1 MNKLLII
8 FFFLSTQLIAQISIN
23 KLTNS
28 TLIAK
33 DLLSTKVLTNNDIS
47 LGLKDALA
55 IGAESSVNLTSRKDG
70 FYTNELVKIS
80 FPKDAYQIKKTLLK
94 LGMDSKVLDFEYLL
108 NKAASE
114 ASELAKDIFLNEIS
128 NIKMNDAL
136 AILDGEDNAAT
147 KYLMLNTSKKLYIK
161 FKPIVEES
169 IKNVNLVKVWNF
181 LISKYNSIPLTKP
194 VEIDLNDY
202 VTKKTIEGLFKL
214 IEIEEKNI
222 RTNPKARVTENLQR
236 VFK

>member
-1 MNKLLII
+1 
-8 FFFLSTQLIAQISIN
+8 LIAQISIN

-33 DLLSTKVLTNNDIS
+33 DLLASKVLTNNDIS
-47 LGLKDALA
+47 VGLKETLA
-55 IGAESSVNLTSRKDG
+55 IGAESSVDLTSRKDG
-70 FYTNELVKIS
+70 FYSNELVKIP
-80 FPKDAYQIKKTLLK
+80 FPKDAYKIKKNLLK
-94 LGMDSKVLDFEYLL
+94 LGMDSKVLEFEYLL

-114 ASELAKDIFLNEIS
+114 ASELAKDILLNEIS

-181 LISKYNSIPLTKP
+181 LILKYNSIPLTKP
-194 VEIDLNDY
+194 VELHLDEY

-222 RTNPKARVTENLQR
+222 RTNPKARITENLQR

>member
-1 MNKLLII
+1 
-8 FFFLSTQLIAQISIN
+8 
-23 KLTNS
+23 
-28 TLIAK
+28 
-33 DLLSTKVLTNNDIS
+33 
-47 LGLKDALA
+47 
-55 IGAESSVNLTSRKDG
+55 
-70 FYTNELVKIS
+70 
-80 FPKDAYQIKKTLLK
+80 
-94 LGMDSKVLDFEYLL
+94 MDSKVLEFEYLL

-114 ASELAKDIFLNEIS
+114 ASELAKDILLNEIS

-181 LISKYNSIPLTKP
+181 LILKYNSIPLTKP
-194 VEIDLNDY
+194 VELHLDEY

-222 RTNPKARVTENLQR
+222 RTNPKARITENLQR

>member
-1 MNKLLII
+1 
-8 FFFLSTQLIAQISIN
+8 
-23 KLTNS
+23 
-28 TLIAK
+28 
-33 DLLSTKVLTNNDIS
+33 
-47 LGLKDALA
+47 
-55 IGAESSVNLTSRKDG
+55 
-70 FYTNELVKIS
+70 
-80 FPKDAYQIKKTLLK
+80 
-94 LGMDSKVLDFEYLL
+94 
-108 NKAASE
+108 
-114 ASELAKDIFLNEIS
+114 
-128 NIKMNDAL
+128 MNDAL

-147 KYLMLNTSKKLYIK
+147 KYLMLNTSKKLYLK
-161 FKPIVEES
+161 FKPVVDES
-169 IKNVNLVKVWNF
+169 IKNVNLVKVWSF